1 MSKLLFSEPCY
12 WANNSSQDDITL
24 CCDIMG
30 ALKTFHLYNGAILI
44 GPSTIFGE
52 HGACPQQNHLC
63 DKIETNALP

>member
-30 ALKTFHLYNGAILI
+30 ALKTFHLYNGAILT
-44 GPSTIFGE
+44 GPSASFLGTLGMPSRD
-52 HGACPQQNHLC
+52 A
-63 DKIETNALP
+63 